1 MQARNIFQLKGTLML
16 TTAKLF
22 SSKEIMPD
30 VFLTWLEAPDVAA
43 EAKSGQFVMVRCGTD
58 NEMLLRRPISIHQK
72 DKDKIALLYQNV
84 GKGTEWLSE
93 RGKDDSL
100 DIIGPLGNG
109 FDISSR
115 SQNLLLIAGGM
126 GIAPLAFL
134 AQEAAE
140 HKFNVTLLIGAANK
154 EALFPK
160 NLLPKDVRYVT
171 ATDDGSMGRRGFVT
185 ELIPSFID
193 KSDQVFVCGP
203 APMYRALIEKRSEL
217 LKNKP
222 TQISLEMRMACGH
235 GVCYGCTIN
244 TKRGLKQVCKDGPV
258 FNIEDVI
265 LEEAVC

>member
-1 MQARNIFQLKGTLML
+1 ML
-16 TTAKLF
+16 TTAKVF
-22 SSKEIMPD
+22 SSKEVMPD
-30 VFLTWLEAPDVAA
+30 VYLTWLEAPDIAA
-43 EAKSGQFVMVRCGTD
+43 EAKSGQFLMVRCGTD
-58 NEMLLRRPISIHQK
+58 NEMLLRRPISIHGR
-72 DKDKIALLYQNV
+72 DKDKIALLYRLA
-84 GKGTEWLSE
+84 GKGTQWLSE
-93 RGKDDSL
+93 RGKDESL
-100 DIIGPLGNG
+100 DVIGPLGTG

-126 GIAPLAFL
+126 GIAPITFL

-140 HKFNVTLLIGAANK
+140 HKFNVVLLIGATDK
-154 EALFPK
+154 DALLSK
-160 NLLPKDVRYVT
+160 NLLPKEVRYVP
-171 ATDDGSMGRRGFVT
+171 ATDDGSTGRRGFVT
-185 ELIPSFID
+185 DLISSFID
-193 KSDQVFVCGP
+193 KTDQVFACGP
-203 APMYRALIEKRSEL
+203 APMYRTLIEKKAEL